1 MAKPN
6 VLLLQALLKNK
17 NNIRD
22 GIVRIQDVVTDY
34 FKMGGKD
41 LEVNDRAIIENFF
54 VKEAPSN
61 VESIDMARDL
71 VKLDQN
77 PQTPYSMAN
86 DLGRRNP
93 GLKFTDDMT
102 FGQVNEMK
110 QSNSL
115 PPGGTRESVKKEA
128 VEKYGIRPERFDE
141 IMDSQFDEKLG
152 DDLLKDS
159 TFPSFNTRENIGGVE
174 DIKQGIGSLPKGVPG
189 EIFDTKNAARDEMA
203 GFINK
208 MRGQG
213 MSNPDIAGVRRV
225 PGDEQKRTAELVV
238 NQNRMGADTPIKQ
251 EFMEEFTELQNTKG
265 PRFFKEEF
273 QGYDSFGDLIKNK
286 GIDARNAIVT
296 DLELLGVAENEL
308 MQIARSAN
316 EVAANNPFTPEAW
329 ITSMKQDLELSNI
342 NYDMRFWD
350 NYFDQLIDSTRK
362 DPPMFRYGGLV

>member
-71 VKLDQN
+71 IKVDKN

-93 GLKFTDDMT
+93 GLNFTDDMT
-102 FGQVNEMK
+102 FGQVDEM
-110 QSNSL
+110 
-115 PPGGTRESVKKEA
+115 
-128 VEKYGIRPERFDE
+128 
-141 IMDSQFDEKLG
+141 
-152 DDLLKDS
+152 
-159 TFPSFNTRENIGGVE
+159 
-174 DIKQGIGSLPKGVPG
+174 KQGIGSLPKGVPG

-273 QGYDSFGDLIKNK
+273 QGYDSYGDLVKNK
-286 GIDARNAIVT
+286 GIEARNAIVN

-316 EVAANNPFTPEAW
+316 EVAANNPFAPEAW
-329 ITSMKQDLELSNI
+329 ITSMKQDLELNNI

-362 DPPMFRYGGLV
+362 DPSMFRHGGLV

>member
-6 VLLLQALLKNK
+6 VLLLQTLLKNK

-22 GIVRIQDVVTDY
+22 GVFRIQDLVTDY
-34 FKMGGKD
+34 FKSGGKD
-41 LEVNDRAIIENFF
+41 LQINDRAIIEEFF

-61 VESIDMARDL
+61 VTSMDMAKDL
-71 VKLDQN
+71 VKVDQN

-86 DLGRRNP
+86 DLGKRNP
-93 GLKFTDDMT
+93 GLNFTDDMT
-102 FGQVNEMK
+102 FGQVDEMK
-110 QSNSL
+110 QGL
-115 PPGGTRESVKKEA
+115 
-128 VEKYGIRPERFDE
+128 
-141 IMDSQFDEKLG
+141 
-152 DDLLKDS
+152 
-159 TFPSFNTRENIGGVE
+159 
-174 DIKQGIGSLPKGVPG
+174 GSLPKGVPG

-286 GIDARNAIVT
+286 GIDGRNAIVT

>member
-22 GIVRIQDVVTDY
+22 GVFKIQDLVTDY
-34 FKMGGKD
+34 FKMGGKN
-41 LEVNDRAIIENFF
+41 LEVNDRAIIEEFF

-61 VESIDMARDL
+61 VTSMDMANDL
-71 VKLDQN
+71 VKVDQN

-86 DLGRRNP
+86 DLGKRNP
-93 GLKFTDDMT
+93 GLNFTDDMT
-102 FGQVNEMK
+102 FGQVDEMK
-110 QSNSL
+110 Q
-115 PPGGTRESVKKEA
+115 G
-128 VEKYGIRPERFDE
+128 
-141 IMDSQFDEKLG
+141 LG
-152 DDLLKDS
+152 A
-159 TFPSFNTRENIGGVE
+159 
-174 DIKQGIGSLPKGVPG
+174 LPKGVPG

-265 PRFFKEEF
+265 PRFFKDESM
-273 QGYDSFGDLIKNK
+273 GYDSVGDMINNK
-286 GIDARNAIVT
+286 GIEARNAIVD

-316 EVAANNPFTPEAW
+316 EVAANNPFAPEAW

>member
-6 VLLLQALLKNK
+6 VLLLQTLLKNK

-22 GIVRIQDVVTDY
+22 GVFRIQDLVTDY
-34 FKMGGKD
+34 FKSGGKD
-41 LEVNDRAIIENFF
+41 LQVNDRAIIEEFF

-61 VESIDMARDL
+61 VTSMDMANDL
-71 VKLDQN
+71 VKVDQN

-86 DLGRRNP
+86 DLGKRNP
-93 GLKFTDDMT
+93 GLEFNDQMT
-102 FGQVNEMK
+102 FGQVDEMK
-110 QSNSL
+110 Q
-115 PPGGTRESVKKEA
+115 G
-128 VEKYGIRPERFDE
+128 
-141 IMDSQFDEKLG
+141 LG
-152 DDLLKDS
+152 A
-159 TFPSFNTRENIGGVE
+159 
-174 DIKQGIGSLPKGVPG
+174 LPKGVPG
-189 EIFDTKNAARDEMA
+189 EVFDTKNAARDEMA

-238 NQNRMGADTPIKQ
+238 NQNRMGADTSIKQ

-265 PRFFKEEF
+265 PRFFKDESM
-273 QGYDSFGDLIKNK
+273 GYDSVGDMINNK
-286 GIDARNAIVT
+286 GIEARNAIVD

-316 EVAANNPFTPEAW
+316 EVAANNPFAPEAW

>member
-71 VKLDQN
+71 VKVDQN

-102 FGQVNEMK
+102 FGQVDEMK
-110 QSNSL
+110 QTDPALYEDRGGNIIPAQFKDSN
-115 PPGGTRESVKKEA
+115 
-128 VEKYGIRPERFDE
+128 
-141 IMDSQFDEKLG
+141 
-152 DDLLKDS
+152 S

-316 EVAANNPFTPEAW
+316 EVAANNPFAPEAW